1 MLESGVL
8 PAAVRRARQ
17 AGEAIPGAYADFV
30 RRVEAAF
37 GVGAGDDA
45 VGAGRCARPDDLGY
59 VAGQPGQ
66 ARGPAPTSPDGDAML
81 VREIADAL
89 WQRLNVFR
97 RYAEKL
103 ERELCL
109 HLIAWATDPA
119 VPYDRRS
126 FQYAQELAWEVVAHD
141 FGHFEGKAVR
151 AARAAEKRLAAGFY
165 ALSVERWGKTAECAS
180 LAEDGLPDLGER
192 YWAWQVTHPKPG
204 MEMPQLDFSDTAD
217 QFLRAIEL
225 LKGAGI
231 DVGKTIPAG
240 YETE

>member
-1 MLESGVL
+1 
-8 PAAVRRARQ
+8 
-17 AGEAIPGAYADFV
+17 
-30 RRVEAAF
+30 
-37 GVGAGDDA
+37 
-45 VGAGRCARPDDLGY
+45 
-59 VAGQPGQ
+59 
-66 ARGPAPTSPDGDAML
+66 

-109 HLIAWATDPA
+109 HLAGWATDPA
-119 VPYDRRS
+119 VPYDRRG
-126 FQYAQELAWEVVAHD
+126 FEYARELAWEVVAHD

-165 ALSVERWGKTAECAS
+165 ALSVERWGRRAECAS

-204 MEMPQLDFSDTAD
+204 MEMPHLDFSDTAD

-240 YETE
+240 YEPG